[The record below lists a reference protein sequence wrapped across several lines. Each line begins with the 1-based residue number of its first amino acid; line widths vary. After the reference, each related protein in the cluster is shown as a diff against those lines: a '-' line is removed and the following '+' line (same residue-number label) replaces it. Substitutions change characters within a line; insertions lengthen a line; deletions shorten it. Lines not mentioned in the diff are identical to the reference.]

1 MIDNEIIKTGGEII
15 NAVDEIKN
23 TDNKNNPPE
32 QEQSQ
37 PKRDTQS
44 RKYLLTA
51 NDPIPKGLTH
61 DKIIEILTG
70 FKGIQYFC
78 LADEQ
83 GSCYHTHIYAV
94 FRSPVRFS
102 TIQKR
107 FNSKVRIDTAYG
119 DFTTCRAYV
128 AKEGEK
134 WEGSEKQATRV
145 EGTFYEWGE
154 IPAEH
159 QGARNDL
166 TFLYAMVKEGYSNY
180 EILESNPDFMLRI
193 TDIERARQTIQAE
206 ENRNVFRELQI
217 TYIHGETATGKTRYV
232 MEKYGYENVY
242 RVTDYKNPFDAYKN
256 QNVIVFDEFSG
267 NLRIQDMLNYLD
279 GYPLDLP
286 CRYANKQACYTRVYI
301 ISNICLKGQ
310 YKGIQYNEP
319 EIWRAFLRRIQKIV
333 RFYADGTR
341 REYSAEDYNKSADK
355 WTELPAGTPTPWDN
369 EPPTKYTQIQ
379 AEQVPVY

>member
-1 MIDNEIIKTGGEII
+1 MIKYEIVSVGDEII
-15 NAVDEIKN
+15 NAVDE
-23 TDNKNNPPE
+23 NNSPD
-32 QEQSQ
+32 QEQQDKDNSQ

-61 DKIIEILTG
+61 DRIKEILTG

-107 FNSKVRIDTAYG
+107 FDSKVRIDTAYG
-119 DFTTCRAYV
+119 DSAACRAYI

-134 WEGSEKQATRV
+134 WEGSEKQATRI

-166 TFLYAMVKEGYSNY
+166 TFLYEMVKEGYSNY

-206 ENRNVFRELQI
+206 ENRTVFRELEI
-217 TYIHGETATGKTRYV
+217 TYIYGETATGKTRYV

-242 RVTDYKNPFDAYKN
+242 RITDYKNPFDAYKN
-256 QNVIVFDEFSG
+256 QDVIAFDEFSG

-286 CRYANKQACYTRVYI
+286 CRYANKQACYTKVYG
-301 ISNICLKGQ
+301 NG
-310 YKGIQYNEP
+310 
-319 EIWRAFLRRIQKIV
+319 A
-333 RFYADGTR
+333 
-341 REYSAEDYNKSADK
+341 
-355 WTELPAGTPTPWDN
+355 
-369 EPPTKYTQIQ
+369 
-379 AEQVPVY
+379 